1 MVVVTDGSTFHA
13 KVQDWRKKPSSPCS
27 KRVCAAL
34 PNLNSIVIEKK
45 SISTASQQQWQQN
58 SGMVASP
65 RMRSGITLFFVAYRT
80 RAYERMCTLTRARR
94 ITTSRISFATNAS
107 LSRTQVPQVRTT
119 PKRTKLRERKGESH
133 KLLASSLASL
143 ESQRKL
149 LHARFCNERI
159 LQFPLPSF
167 RLGRRF

>member
-1 MVVVTDGSTFHA
+1 MLKEGVC
-13 KVQDWRKKPSSPCS
+13 CS
-27 KRVCAAL
+27 

-65 RMRSGITLFFVAYRT
+65 RMRSGITLFFVEYTRT
-80 RAYERMCTLTRARR
+80 YDRMSTLTRARR

-159 LQFPLPSF
+159 LHFALPSF